1 MVNVKWDGGM
11 RFTATTEEGDSLT
24 MDTDAESGG
33 EGHGFRPVKLVL
45 VGLGGCTGM
54 DIVWIL
60 KRQRQ
65 EVTGLEMNRYRNK
78 EREGSTILRGCADR
92 VCCTWTEPERVSG
105 EESDRAFRTEILLS
119 KRNLPSG
126 SQSDDKLPYRT
137 GSLVT
142 GKTVQGIV
150 CGSTEALSVSAG
162 AQA

>member
-1 MVNVKWDGGM
+1 LVNVKWNGGM

-65 EVTGLEMNRYRNK
+65 EVTGLEMNVTGTRRKKDPRYY
-78 EREGSTILRGCADR
+78 EDVQIEYVVRG
-92 VCCTWTEPERVSG
+92 
-105 EESDRAFRTEILLS
+105 
-119 KRNLPSG
+119 RNLRESAVKRAIELSEQKYCSVRGIFRPEVKVTTS
-126 SQSDDKLPYRT
+126 YRIE
-137 GSLVT
+137 
-142 GKTVQGIV
+142 Q
-150 CGSTEALSVSAG
+150 EA
-162 AQA
+162 

>member
-1 MVNVKWDGGM
+1 M

-65 EVTGLEMNRYRNK
+65 EVTGLEMNVTGARRKKDPRYY
-78 EREGSTILRGCADR
+78 EAVQIEYVVRG
-92 VCCTWTEPERVSG
+92 
-105 EESDRAFRTEILLS
+105 
-119 KRNLPSG
+119 RNLRESAVMC
-126 SQSDDKLPYRT
+126 DKAVELYPVA
-137 GSLVT
+137 SP
-142 GKTVQGIV
+142 
-150 CGSTEALSVSAG
+150 
-162 AQA
+162 

>member
-1 MVNVKWDGGM
+1 MVNVKWNKGM

-65 EVTGLEMNRYRNK
+65 EVTGLEMNVTGTRRKKDPRYY
-78 EREGSTILRGCADR
+78 EDVQIEYVVRG
-92 VCCTWTEPERVSG
+92 
-105 EESDRAFRTEILLS
+105 
-119 KRNLPSG
+119 RNLRESAVKRAIELSEEKYCSVRGIFRPEVKVATS
-126 SQSDDKLPYRT
+126 YRIE
-137 GSLVT
+137 
-142 GKTVQGIV
+142 Q
-150 CGSTEALSVSAG
+150 EA
-162 AQA
+162 